1 MTASYLMYTAS
12 VLYVMCYIPELY
24 ANYKNKN
31 ANEYNVPE
39 KVFILVA
46 TCLAFSYAV
55 INENTELTANY
66 GPLLALDTAAFAMRV
81 YYMWLNRSTNTIA
94 NNNTV
99 VPITE

>member
-1 MTASYLMYTAS
+1 MPASYLMYTAS

-66 GPLLALDTAAFAMRV
+66 GPLLVLDTAAFAMRA
-81 YYMWLNRSTNTIA
+81 YYMYLNRRVLPIQNDNT
-94 NNNTV
+94 TTLPV
-99 VPITE
+99 